1 MNGILLI
8 DKKENKSTTFIDMIV
23 KKRIGTSKVGHA
35 GTLDPFATGL
45 VICGVNKGTKIL
57 SYLEN
62 ASKEY
67 LATLKL
73 GIKTNTLDREGEVL
87 ERREVK
93 KHNKEEIEE
102 VLRSFLGKIKQVPPM
117 YSALKV
123 NGVPLYKLARKD
135 VEIERKE
142 REVEIYDIKLI
153 SYENDE
159 ITFLTHVSKGTYIRT
174 LGEDIAYRLG
184 ELGHLVSLRRT
195 RVGRFKVEDSKDV
208 DIISCDDIVRIK
220 DAVEFKKVEVDAKIE
235 KLVRNGHKIKL
246 PCEEKVVLLISKS
259 GEELALYGY
268 EDGLYKCLRGL

>member
-23 KKRIGTSKVGHA
+23 KKRIKTSKVGHA

-62 ASKEY
+62 ASKTY

-73 GIKTNTLDREGEVL
+73 GIKTSTLDREGEVI
-87 ERREVK
+87 EQREVK
-93 KHNKEEIEE
+93 KHTNEEIEE
-102 VLRSFLGKIKQVPPM
+102 ILRSFLGKIKQVPPM

-135 VEIERKE
+135 IEIERKE

-174 LGEDIAYRLG
+174 LGEDIASRLG

-208 DIISCDDIVRIK
+208 DEISSADIVRIK
-220 DAVEFKKVEVDAKIE
+220 EAVDFKKVEVDAKIE
-235 KLVRNGHKIKL
+235 KLVKNGHRIKL
-246 PCEEKVVLLISKS
+246 ACEDKIVLLVSKND
-259 GEELALYGY
+259 EELALYSY
-268 EDGLYKCLRGL
+268 EDGFYKCLRGL